1 MELYEKA
8 DQTVVQKTKNKEV
21 VEIDGR
27 LFMRQINP
35 SVIIM
40 PYTVDDKGLPDKI
53 GIIHEILDQRPGGM
67 SKTLITGTPD
77 NEDSN
82 IFETAVRELEEESGF
97 LVKDLKRWDFLG
109 SLYTSKMVISS
120 NPCFSVNIT
129 GLVSGERKTDGSK
142 SEKDSKFELVN
153 VDEAL
158 NLDDSLI
165 STLFIK
171 TFKDIFTQKEENEYT
186 E

>member
-21 VEIDGR
+21 VDIDGR

-40 PYTVDDKGLPDKI
+40 PYTIDDNGFPDKI

-97 LVKDLKRWDFLG
+97 EVKDLKRWDFLG
-109 SLYTSKMVISS
+109 SLYTSKMVINS

-142 SEKDSKFELVN
+142 SERDSKFELVN

-171 TFKDIFTQKEENEYT
+171 TFKDIFTQKEEDEST